1 MCYVI
6 RNKNK
11 TPVTTEES
19 RSSGYFCSETV
30 FSLSNRVLSD
40 AKIRILE
47 KGLGYTPNQRK
58 INEPEL
64 RHYLNDFC
72 RSMRLK
78 WYFHDEP
85 DTFSE
90 TSALRPKSPWVPP
103 IGYPCLEVF
112 RVRQRRNCSKC
123 LALVLDKL
131 ICLKMNG
138 MR

>member
-11 TPVTTEES
+11 TPVTTGES

-47 KGLGYTPNQRK
+47 LDYTPIQRK

-64 RHYLNDFC
+64 RHDLNNFC
-72 RSMRLK
+72 RSMRFK

-85 DTFSE
+85 DTVSK
-90 TSALRPKSPWVPP
+90 TSARSHHGSLP
-103 IGYPCLEVF
+103 
-112 RVRQRRNCSKC
+112 
-123 LALVLDKL
+123 
-131 ICLKMNG
+131 
-138 MR
+138 